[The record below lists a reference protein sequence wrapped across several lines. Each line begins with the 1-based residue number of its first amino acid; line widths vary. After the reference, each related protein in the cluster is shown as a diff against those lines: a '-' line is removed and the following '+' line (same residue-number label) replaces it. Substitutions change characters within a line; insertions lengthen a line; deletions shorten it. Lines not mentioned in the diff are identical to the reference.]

1 MLCLAHVTNQMG
13 LIEGDFEK
21 GVADGR
27 GIARRP
33 AEGRARLAPAES
45 MIEAGRK
52 TPTGT
57 MSEVAAQYPSPV
69 GVTEW

>member
-1 MLCLAHVTNQMG
+1 
-13 LIEGDFEK
+13 
-21 GVADGR
+21 
-27 GIARRP
+27 
-33 AEGRARLAPAES
+33 